1 MFTSKLHFNV
11 TDLIE
16 IPGKIEKAEKKI
28 TESKTKLDALNKDIP
43 KTHFEIISQADQI
56 SVFEKKIKDAEKDII
71 DLNIQ
76 KKSIIPANIYDAIQ
90 DIDEHFETLETTIS
104 NIESENSV
112 LRFSAKTLL
121 FSNVLLLATL
131 YLKSKK

>member
-1 MFTSKLHFNV
+1 MFTSKLHLSV

-16 IPGKIEKAEKKI
+16 IPSKIEKAEKKI

-56 SVFEKKIKDAEKDII
+56 SVFEKKIKDDEKDII
-71 DLNIQ
+71 ELEIQ

>member
-1 MFTSKLHFNV
+1 MFTSRLHLSV

-28 TESKTKLDALNKDIP
+28 TESKTKLDELNKDIP

-76 KKSIIPANIYDAIQ
+76 RDSIIPANTYDAIQ
-90 DIDEHFETLETTIS
+90 DIDEHFETLEITIS

-121 FSNVLLLATL
+121 FSNILLLATL

>member
-1 MFTSKLHFNV
+1 MFTSKLHLSV

-16 IPGKIEKAEKKI
+16 IPSKIEKAEKKI

-43 KTHFEIISQADQI
+43 KTHFEIISQSDQI

-76 KKSIIPANIYDAIQ
+76 KKSIIPANIYDSIQ

>member
-71 DLNIQ
+71 ELEIQ

-90 DIDEHFETLETTIS
+90 DIEEHFETLEITIS

-121 FSNVLLLATL
+121 FSNILLLATM

>member
-90 DIDEHFETLETTIS
+90 DIEEHFETLEITIS

-131 YLKSKK
+131 FLKSKK

>member
-90 DIDEHFETLETTIS
+90 DIEEHFETLEITIS

-121 FSNVLLLATL
+121 FSNILLLATM